1 MKRTI
6 QDFLND
12 ILHYAGKAEEI
23 YGSGTNA
30 ELSDDFL
37 KIQSLVRCLE
47 VIGEAV
53 KMIPQ
58 ETRDGY
64 PEIPW
69 KKWAGIRD
77 VLIHKY
83 WDLQEEVVFTT
94 LEAYLPAL
102 KTAVADILRK
112 IENEK

>member
-12 ILHYAGKAEEI
+12 ILLYASKAEEI
-23 YGSGTNA
+23 YGSGTND
-30 ELSDDFL
+30 ELAGDFL

-53 KMIPQ
+53 KMIHQ
-58 ETRDGY
+58 DIRDEY

-94 LEAYLPAL
+94 LEAFLPTL
-102 KTAVADILRK
+102 KTAIAEILRK
-112 IENEK
+112 IETEK